1 VVTSPSTLVRAR
13 QVIAFQDGRHVLLE
27 PGALTQAGGSIRW
40 VGPPDQAPPSEREI
54 DLGEALVTPGFV
66 NLHTHVTTPA
76 TRSLREDQGNPLLH
90 MSGLYELL
98 PISWAMRPE
107 EALVCAEASL
117 IELLRTG
124 STTVLVM
131 GTGIP
136 EQVAELARR
145 LGIRVYITP
154 GYRSADWSVEADGRR
169 VSYSFDERRGE
180 QGLERN
186 VAFARDVANGGSDDL
201 VHALLG
207 PLQVDTCTPELLRQT
222 RQAADR
228 LGVPIQIHAG
238 QSLVEFQEIRRRYGR
253 TPVQFL
259 HDVGLCGPDVSIAH
273 AVFIA
278 GHSWTATPP
287 EDDLELLARSGT
299 TVAHCPQVFARTGVS
314 LESLPAYLRAGVR
327 VALGT
332 DTFPQDLLH
341 EARVAALIGKV
352 AARDARVPSAAS
364 LFAAATLA
372 GAEALRRADLGRIAP
387 GARAD
392 LLVWSLRSV
401 SMVPARDPL
410 RTLLYSGSPAE
421 LQQVI
426 VSGEVVVE
434 DGRVLHADEAAV
446 STRLADALAQLWSR
460 LPQADPAGRSVEQL
474 SPTSLPRWSATARR

>member
-1 VVTSPSTLVRAR
+1 MPSTLVRAR
-13 QVIAFQDGRHVLLE
+13 QVIAFQDDRGHVLLE
-27 PGALTQAGGSIRW
+27 PGALSHMGGTIRW
-40 VGPPDQAPPSEREI
+40 VGPPDQAPPCEREL
-54 DLGEALVTPGFV
+54 DLGDALVTPGFV

-76 TRSLREDQGNPLLH
+76 TRSLREDQGNPLLY

-98 PISWAMRPE
+98 PISWAMRPD
-107 EALVCAEASL
+107 EALVCAEATL
-117 IELLRTG
+117 IELLRCG

-136 EQVAELARR
+136 EQVADLARR
-145 LGIRVYITP
+145 LGMRVYITP
-154 GYRSADWSVEADGRR
+154 GYRSADWSVEPDGRH
-169 VSYSFDERRGE
+169 VVYTFDEARGE
-180 QGLERN
+180 VGLERN
-186 VAFARDVANGGSDDL
+186 LAFARGVAGGATDDL

-207 PLQVDTCTPELLRQT
+207 PLQVDTCTPELLRKT

-238 QSLVEFQEIRRRYGR
+238 QSLLEFQEIRRRYGR

-259 HDVGLCGPDVSIAH
+259 HDIGLCGPDVSIAH

-287 EDDLELLARSGT
+287 EDDLELLARSQT

-314 LESLPAYLRAGVR
+314 LESLPSYLRAGVR

-341 EARVAALIGKV
+341 EARVAALLGKV

-364 LFAAATLA
+364 VFAAATLA
-372 GAEALRRADLGRIAP
+372 GADALGRSDLGRIAP

-392 LLVWSLRSV
+392 LLVWDLARV
-401 SMVPARDPL
+401 NLIPYRDPL
-410 RTLLYSGSPAE
+410 RTLVYSGSPAD

-434 DGRVLHADEAAV
+434 GGRVLHADEAAV
-446 STRLADALAQLWSR
+446 SSRLADALAHLWSR
-460 LPQADPAGRSVEQL
+460 LPEADPARRTVEQL
-474 SPTSLPRWSATARR
+474 SPTSLPRWSPASRR